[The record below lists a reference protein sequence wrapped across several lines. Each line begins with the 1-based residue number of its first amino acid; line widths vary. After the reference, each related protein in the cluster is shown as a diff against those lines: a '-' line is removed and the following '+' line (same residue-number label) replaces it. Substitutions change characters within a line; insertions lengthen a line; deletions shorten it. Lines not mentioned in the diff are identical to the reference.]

1 MAVRAYQRKG
11 SPAKQWPVE
20 VETHGIRCACF
31 LPKAPCERYPSSP
44 IFRLNAL
51 LIASISFFWL
61 CTDLAR
67 FRGPALTGGKVR
79 FAFIT
84 EGNRGLMGNEKFRI
98 VPISLQIRTAAT
110 SSRLPKDIE
119 NDYSNHSWRPE
130 HYVQT
135 GLETSAMALP
145 RRAGGSRFSVN
156 NSCRLRLKGWV
167 GLVGEFSKYRRGS
180 SYRIFIH

>member
-1 MAVRAYQRKG
+1 MAMRAYHCKG
-11 SPAKQWPVE
+11 IPAKQWPVE
-20 VETHGIRCACF
+20 VETHGTRCVCF

-79 FAFIT
+79 LAFIT

-98 VPISLQIRTAAT
+98 VPISLQIRTAST
-110 SSRLPKDIE
+110 SSALPKDTE
-119 NDYSNHSWRPE
+119 SDYSKH
-130 HYVQT
+130 
-135 GLETSAMALP
+135 G
-145 RRAGGSRFSVN
+145 
-156 NSCRLRLKGWV
+156 
-167 GLVGEFSKYRRGS
+167 
-180 SYRIFIH
+180 